1 MEKHVMMKSVC
12 AASILAIAAGASAA
26 PFTALSYEAG
36 GGLPG
41 IAGPGISVSSGG
53 FFTADG
59 AGDNV
64 VGGGAS
70 NFNAGNEQEF
80 DSHFALDGF
89 GPTARNRTA
98 VPANN
103 STATTSFYGNY
114 GPTGTA
120 AADYNE
126 LEGPTFN
133 APGAVYISGPGSHVG
148 DAAGDASN
156 PENSARAGMAVSP
169 PPVGSSFAP
178 LAGGG
183 RSAFDGIFVGRFT
196 VSRGAT
202 LSGGMLFNTVDPN
215 SPTGFSGAILML
227 GGPGVSIGTINGQQ
241 VLGLR
246 SYLVT
251 QRDLQNPSA
260 ATADG
265 INNGTPFGL
274 ADVYD
279 LWVQVIPTP
288 GTLAIAGLAGIAVIR
303 RRRA

>member
-1 MEKHVMMKSVC
+1 MKSLVFV
-12 AASILAIAAGASAA
+12 SSLLVAAGAATAA
-26 PFTALSYEAG
+26 PFNALSYEAG

-41 IAGPGISVSSGG
+41 IAGQGYTVSSGG

-98 VPANN
+98 GAANN
-103 STATTSFYGNY
+103 SAMTLSFYGNY
-114 GPTGTA
+114 GPAGGA

-133 APGAVYISGPGSHVG
+133 AAGAVYISGPGSHIG
-148 DAAGDASN
+148 DGNGDGSN
-156 PENSARAGMAVSP
+156 PENQARAGLAVSP

-178 LAGGG
+178 NATGG
-183 RSAFDGIFVGRFT
+183 RSAFDGVFVGRFT
-196 VSRGAT
+196 IGADAT
-202 LSGGMLFNTVDPN
+202 LSGGIFFSTLVAPGQDFGANLVLDGAAVLFQTHN
-215 SPTGFSGAILML
+215 GAQLL
-227 GGPGVSIGTINGQQ
+227 A
-241 VLGLR
+241 LR
-246 SYLVT
+246 SYQVGT
-251 QRDLQNPSA
+251 RTMVNPSA
-260 ATADG
+260 ATAEG
-265 INNGTPFGL
+265 INEGTEYGAAKVL
-274 ADVYD
+274 D
-279 LWVQVIPTP
+279 LWVQVVPTP
-288 GTLAIAGLAGIAVIR
+288 GTLAIAGLAGIAALR

>member
-1 MEKHVMMKSVC
+1 MMKSVC

-59 AGDNV
+59 AGNNV
-64 VGGGAS
+64 FGATS
-70 NFNAGNEQEF
+70 ASMTAGNEYEF

-89 GPTARNRTA
+89 GPSARNRTLA
-98 VPANN
+98 PANN
-103 STATTSFYGNY
+103 SAATLAFYGDYGVAGVAANNY
-114 GPTGTA
+114 
-120 AADYNE
+120 DE
-126 LEGPTFN
+126 LEGTAQNGFGPFN
-133 APGAVYISGPGSHVG
+133 AIGAAYVSGPGSHVG
-148 DAAGDASN
+148 DPAFDASN
-156 PENSARAGMAVSP
+156 PVNEARAGIAASP
-169 PPVGSSFAP
+169 PPVSSHFAP
-178 LAGGG
+178 MAGGG
-183 RSAFDGIFVGRFT
+183 RSAFDGVFVGRFT

-215 SPTGFSGAILML
+215 SPTGFSGATLML
-227 GGPGVSIGTINGQQ
+227 GGPGVAIGTINGAQ

-251 QRDLQNPSA
+251 QVDLINPSA
-260 ATADG
+260 SAGDG
-265 INNGTPFGL
+265 ASPYGL
-274 ADVYD
+274 SDVYD

-288 GTLAIAGLAGIAVIR
+288 GTLAIAGLAGIVAIR